1 MMKKKLATIMTGTM
15 ILSPLAFT
23 LPNDIN
29 PISEN
34 NNVAHAE
41 GKVIATQTLSKG
53 EVKSMASTMSKRYK
67 NINDWADKVSA
78 LFGKYKT
85 PVEASILASNHAQ
98 KKTVD
103 TFKSASKQGKKVKV
117 IIKSGPT
124 PNLNT
129 VDYEIVN

>member
-1 MMKKKLATIMTGTM
+1 MKKKLATIIASTI
-15 ILSPLAFT
+15 ILSPLAFN

-29 PISEN
+29 PFSQN
-34 NNVAHAE
+34 NHTAHAE
-41 GKVIATQTLSKG
+41 GKVLSKYTLSKG
-53 EVKSMASTMSKRYK
+53 EVKSMASSMPKKYK
-67 NINDWADKVSA
+67 NINKWAGIVSE
-78 LFGKYKT
+78 LFGKYSI

-103 TFKSASKQGKKVKV
+103 TFTSAAKQNKRIQV

-129 VDYEIVN
+129 VEYKIVK